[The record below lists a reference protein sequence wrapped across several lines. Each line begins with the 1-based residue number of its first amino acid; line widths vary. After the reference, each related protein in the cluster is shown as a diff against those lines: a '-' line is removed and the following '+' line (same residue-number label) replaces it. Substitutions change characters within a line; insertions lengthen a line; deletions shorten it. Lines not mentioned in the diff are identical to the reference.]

1 MDDSAEEIS
10 RDVALV
16 GRIESVPTLLRVLC
30 EITGMGFAAVAR
42 VTDGTWIA
50 CSVRDEISFGL
61 LPGGQLDVN
70 TTLCKEVR
78 FSRTPVVIDQAST
91 DSRYCDHIT
100 PRTYGIESYVSVP
113 IVLSDGSYFGNLC
126 AIDPRP
132 AKVSE
137 PRIVAMFHHFAT
149 LIAVE
154 LENARRQYLVQ
165 AALLGERAAS
175 ELREQLIAI
184 LGYDL
189 RTPISLIAL
198 NSQRLLAKAQ
208 DPAAVARIAGDIHA
222 GVKQVSTLIDH
233 ALDFARGRLG
243 CAIHVKPA
251 LVERMDE
258 ALFSVVTEIQTGFP
272 GREIECQF
280 DISRPVQVDRFR
292 VLQLVANLLSNA
304 LVHGAP
310 DSPVQLKATTTAD
323 SLVLQ
328 VSNQGPPIPHGSL
341 DKVFAPFWR
350 SGTSAQR
357 EGLGLGL
364 HICAQIVQAHQGR
377 LGVSSSADAG
387 TVFTATFPQAAAGP
401 ANALLQ

>member
-1 MDDSAEEIS
+1 MGDSAEEILH
-10 RDVALV
+10 DVALV
-16 GRIESVPTLLRVLC
+16 GRIESVPTILRVLC

-42 VTDGTWIA
+42 VTDGTWTA

-70 TTLCKEVR
+70 TTLCKQVR
-78 FSRTPVVIDQAST
+78 FTRIPVVIEQASANPQY
-91 DSRYCDHIT
+91 RDHIT
-100 PRTYGIESYVSVP
+100 PRTYAIESYVSVP
-113 IVLSDGSYFGNLC
+113 ILLSDGTYFGNLC

-132 AKVSE
+132 APVSE
-137 PRIVAMFHHFAT
+137 PRIVAMFHHFAA
-149 LIAVE
+149 LIALE
-154 LENARRQYLVQ
+154 LENQRRQHQVQ

-184 LGYDL
+184 LGFDL

-208 DPAAVARIAGDIHA
+208 DPVAVASIATDIHA
-222 GVKQVSTLIDH
+222 SVKQVSTLIDH

-243 CAIHVKPA
+243 GLVQVQPV

-258 ALFSVVTEIQTGFP
+258 ALFSVVTELQAGFP
-272 GREIECQF
+272 GHEIECQF
-280 DISRPVQVDRFR
+280 DISQPVQVDRGR
-292 VLQLVANLLSNA
+292 IQQLVANLLSNA

-310 DSPVQLKATTTAD
+310 DSLVQLKALTTAD
-323 SLVLQ
+323 SLVLA
-328 VSNQGPPIPHGSL
+328 VSNQGPPIPPDSL

-350 SGTSAQR
+350 SGTSLQR

-364 HICAQIVQAHQGR
+364 HICAQIVQAHHGR
-377 LGVSSSADAG
+377 LAVASSADAG
-387 TVFTATFPQAAAGP
+387 TVFTATLPLEAPKAIA
-401 ANALLQ
+401 